1 MVDPILIITS
11 VLGFFV
17 LMIFGALV
25 FAYYSG
31 KKDQEHEL
39 AMKTAEQKDGGTSA
53 AKEKETI
60 IREVVMIPCQYCGG
74 LMDQTATFCS
84 NCGARRKAQ

>member
-1 MVDPILIITS
+1 MVDPILTIGV
-11 VLGFFV
+11 VLGFFL

-31 KKDQEHEL
+31 KKDQEYEL
-39 AMKTAEQKDGGTSA
+39 AMTTVEHGNDGNPVS
-53 AKEKETI
+53 KEKETI

-74 LMDQTATFCS
+74 LMPQTATFCS
-84 NCGARRKAQ
+84 NCGARRRV

>member
-11 VLGFFV
+11 ALGFFV
-17 LMIFGALV
+17 LMIFGVLV
-25 FAYYSG
+25 FSYYSG

-39 AMKTAEQKDGGTSA
+39 AMKSADQRDGDTSV

-60 IREVVMIPCQYCGG
+60 IKEVVMIPCQYCGG
-74 LMDQTATFCS
+74 LMDQTAPFCS
-84 NCGARRKAQ
+84 NFGARRKD